1 MAKRANGPQRSGSPP
16 ALGRRRLLR
25 LVGATALA
33 PLLTGCQAPTFF
45 QKASEDRV
53 TVAMTPD
60 RRYAPATVTIPLGA
74 TVVWH
79 NESSLPHTATSDPL
93 AAQDPALAQLPEG
106 APAWRSGD
114 VYPGETWALTFQ
126 VAGTYVYS
134 CRFHGEQGMVG
145 TITVTD

>member
-1 MAKRANGPQRSGSPP
+1 MAKRASGPRGAGSTP
-16 ALGRRRLLR
+16 ALGRRHVLR

-45 QKASEDRV
+45 QKASDDRV
-53 TVAMTPD
+53 TVTMTPD
-60 RRYAPATVTIPLGA
+60 RRYAPATVTIPLGS
-74 TVVWH
+74 TIVWH
-79 NESSLPHTATSDPL
+79 NGSSLPHTASCDPA
-93 AAQDPALAQLPEG
+93 AAQNPSLAQLPES

-114 VYPGETWALTFQ
+114 VYPGETWELTFQ
-126 VAGTYVYS
+126 VVGTYVYS